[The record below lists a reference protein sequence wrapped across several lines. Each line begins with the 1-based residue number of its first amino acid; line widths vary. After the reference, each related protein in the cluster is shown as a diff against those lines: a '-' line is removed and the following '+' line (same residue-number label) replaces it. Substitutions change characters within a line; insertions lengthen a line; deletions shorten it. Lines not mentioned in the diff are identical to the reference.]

1 MKRNFLLLP
10 LTAVLFGGQIFTP
23 AAAQNYRPS
32 RPVEL
37 VVHSALGGGSD
48 VFGREV
54 VAMAEREKLLTQPI
68 RIVNKT
74 AGAGLEAIAYLVE
87 KKGDDHTIAI
97 FTNTWIATP
106 LTNKEA
112 KYTVT
117 DLTAIVRLVLEPTIV
132 VVRADSPYKNMN
144 DFVAAAKQNP
154 LGLKQAG
161 GSVTAIESL
170 SGLLIQKAT
179 GVQWTFIPTPA
190 IKDRI
195 ANLLAGN
202 VDVIIPQPQD
212 VNEHIQRRKNAAHR
226 CSHRE
231 APRRLAGRGNDQ
243 GTGDQRSHH
252 RQRPRSPRTAGDAER
267 NRRILGRLFLP
278 LGADGELEKVCG
290 RKPGSRRVFEEP
302 RGGAVSRG
310 TKPIDA
316 IGPASSGRE
325 SHALVG
331 RS

>member
-1 MKRNFLLLP
+1 MTMEGKTLLLP
-10 LTAVLFGGQIFTP
+10 FITAVLFSGSWFAP
-23 AAAQNYRPS
+23 AWAQNYRPS

-48 VFGREV
+48 VFAREV

-74 AGAGLEAIAYLVE
+74 AGAGLEAIAHVAD
-87 KKGDDHTIAI
+87 KRGDDHTIAI

-112 KYTVT
+112 KYTVA

-212 VNEHIQRRKNAAHR
+212 VNEHISAGRMRPIAALT
-226 CSHRE
+226 E
-231 APRRLAGRGNDQ
+231 KRLAVLPDVATIKEQGINVPIIANARGLLGPPAMPREIVEYWEDFFSRLVQTTSWKKYVEENQVQDVFLKSREVAPFLEEQ
-243 GTGDQRSHH
+243 NQLMRSVL
-252 RQRPRSPRTAGDAER
+252 QAAGV
-267 NRRILGRLFLP
+267 
-278 LGADGELEKVCG
+278 KVT
-290 RKPGSRRVFEEP
+290 R
-302 RGGAVSRG
+302 
-310 TKPIDA
+310 
-316 IGPASSGRE
+316 
-325 SHALVG
+325 
-331 RS
+331 

>member
-1 MKRNFLLLP
+1 MEGKTLLLP
-10 LTAVLFGGQIFTP
+10 FITVVLFSGSWFAP
-23 AAAQNYRPS
+23 AWAQNYRPS

-48 VFGREV
+48 VFAREV

-74 AGAGLEAIAYLVE
+74 AGAGLEAIAYLVD

-179 GVQWTFIPTPA
+179 GVQWTFISTPA

-212 VNEHIQRRKNAAHR
+212 VNEHISAGRMRPIAALT
-226 CSHRE
+226 E
-231 APRRLAGRGNDQ
+231 KRLAVLPDVATIKEQGINVPIIANARGLLGPPAMPREIVEYWEDFFSRLVQTTSWKKYVEENQVQDVFLKSRAVAPFLEEQ
-243 GTGDQRSHH
+243 NQLMRSVL
-252 RQRPRSPRTAGDAER
+252 QAAGV
-267 NRRILGRLFLP
+267 
-278 LGADGELEKVCG
+278 KVT
-290 RKPGSRRVFEEP
+290 R
-302 RGGAVSRG
+302 
-310 TKPIDA
+310 
-316 IGPASSGRE
+316 
-325 SHALVG
+325 
-331 RS
+331 

>member
-1 MKRNFLLLP
+1 MDRKKLLLL
-10 LTAVLFGGQIFTP
+10 LTGVFIVSLLFTP
-23 AAAQNYRPS
+23 ARAQSYRPS

-48 VFGREV
+48 VFAREV

-74 AGAGLEAIAYLVE
+74 AGAGLEAIAYLAD

-112 KYTVT
+112 RYTVT

-132 VVRADSPYKNMN
+132 VVRADSPYKSMN

-179 GVQWTFIPTPA
+179 GVQWTFISTPA

-212 VNEHIQRRKNAAHR
+212 VNEHIAAGKMR
-226 CSHRE
+226 PIAALTE
-231 APRRLAGRGNDQ
+231 KRLAVLPDVATIKEQGINVPIIANARGLLGPPAMPREVVEYWEDFFSRLVQTASWKRYVEENQVQDVFLKSRELAPFLVEQDQ
-243 GTGDQRSHH
+243 LMRSVL
-252 RQRPRSPRTAGDAER
+252 QAAGV
-267 NRRILGRLFLP
+267 
-278 LGADGELEKVCG
+278 KVA
-290 RKPGSRRVFEEP
+290 R
-302 RGGAVSRG
+302 
-310 TKPIDA
+310 
-316 IGPASSGRE
+316 
-325 SHALVG
+325 
-331 RS
+331 

>member
-1 MKRNFLLLP
+1 MDRKVALLVDGFIVSL
-10 LTAVLFGGQIFTP
+10 LFTL
-23 AAAQNYRPS
+23 AEAQSYRPS

-48 VFGREV
+48 VFAREV

-74 AGAGLEAIAYLVE
+74 AGAGLEAVAYLAD
-87 KKGDDHTIAI
+87 KKADDHTIAI

-112 KYTVT
+112 KYTVR
-117 DLTAIVRLVLEPTIV
+117 DLIAIVRLVLEPTIV

-144 DFVAAAKQNP
+144 DFVAAAKKQNP

-170 SGLLIQKAT
+170 SGLFIEKAT
-179 GVQWTFIPTPA
+179 GVQWTFISTPA

-195 ANLLAGN
+195 ANLLAGS

-212 VNEHIQRRKNAAHR
+212 VNEHITAGRMRPIAALREKRLAVLPDVATIKEQGINVPIIANARGLLGPPAMPR
-226 CSHRE
+226 EVVEYWEDFFSRLVQTASWKKYVEENQVQDVFLKSRE
-231 APRRLAGRGNDQ
+231 AAPF
-243 GTGDQRSHH
+243 S
-252 RQRPRSPRTAGDAER
+252 R
-267 NRRILGRLFLP
+267 N
-278 LGADGELEKVCG
+278 K
-290 RKPGSRRVFEEP
+290 
-302 RGGAVSRG
+302 
-310 TKPIDA
+310 TN
-316 IGPASSGRE
+316 
-325 SHALVG
+325 
-331 RS
+331 

>member
-1 MKRNFLLLP
+1 MKRNLLLLT

-48 VFGREV
+48 VFAREV

-74 AGAGLEAIAYLVE
+74 AGAGLEAIAYLAD
-87 KKGDDHTIAI
+87 KKADDHTIAI

-161 GSVTAIESL
+161 GSDTAIESL

-212 VNEHIQRRKNAAHR
+212 VNEHITAGRMRPIAALT
-226 CSHRE
+226 E
-231 APRRLAGRGNDQ
+231 KRLAVLPDVPTIKEQGINVPIIANARGLLGPPAMPREIVEYWEDFFSRLVQTASWKKYVEENQVQDVFLKSREVAPFLEEQ
-243 GTGDQRSHH
+243 HQLMRSVL
-252 RQRPRSPRTAGDAER
+252 QAAGV
-267 NRRILGRLFLP
+267 
-278 LGADGELEKVCG
+278 KVA
-290 RKPGSRRVFEEP
+290 R
-302 RGGAVSRG
+302 
-310 TKPIDA
+310 
-316 IGPASSGRE
+316 
-325 SHALVG
+325 
-331 RS
+331 

>member
-1 MKRNFLLLP
+1 MTMEGKTLLLP
-10 LTAVLFGGQIFTP
+10 FITAVLFSGSWFAP
-23 AAAQNYRPS
+23 AWAQNYRPS

-48 VFGREV
+48 VFAREV

-74 AGAGLEAIAYLVE
+74 AGAGLEAIAYVAD
-87 KKGDDHTIAI
+87 KRGDDHTIAI

-179 GVQWTFIPTPA
+179 GVQWTFISTPA

-212 VNEHIQRRKNAAHR
+212 VNEHISAGRMRPIAALT
-226 CSHRE
+226 E
-231 APRRLAGRGNDQ
+231 KRLAVLPDVATIKEQGINVPIIANARGLLGPPAMPREVVEYWEDFFSRLVQTASWKRYVEENQVQDVFLKSRELAPFLVEQDQ
-243 GTGDQRSHH
+243 LMRSVL
-252 RQRPRSPRTAGDAER
+252 QAAGV
-267 NRRILGRLFLP
+267 
-278 LGADGELEKVCG
+278 KVA
-290 RKPGSRRVFEEP
+290 R
-302 RGGAVSRG
+302 
-310 TKPIDA
+310 
-316 IGPASSGRE
+316 
-325 SHALVG
+325 
-331 RS
+331 

>member
-1 MKRNFLLLP
+1 MDRKKLLLL
-10 LTAVLFGGQIFTP
+10 LTGVFILSLFFTL
-23 AAAQNYRPS
+23 AEAQSYRPS

-48 VFGREV
+48 VFAREV

-74 AGAGLEAIAYLVE
+74 AGAGLEAIAYLAD

-112 KYTVT
+112 RHTVT

-132 VVRADSPYKNMN
+132 VVRADSPYKSMN

-179 GVQWTFIPTPA
+179 RSPMDGHLDACDQGQ
-190 IKDRI
+190 DRQS
-195 ANLLAGN
+195 AGGQRRCHY
-202 VDVIIPQPQD
+202 PSAARCQRA
-212 VNEHIQRRKNAAHR
+212 HRRRKNAAHR
-226 CSHRE
+226 CPHGK
-231 APRRLAGRGNDQ
+231 APCRFA
-243 GTGDQRSHH
+243 
-252 RQRPRSPRTAGDAER
+252 
-267 NRRILGRLFLP
+267 
-278 LGADGELEKVCG
+278 
-290 RKPGSRRVFEEP
+290 
-302 RGGAVSRG
+302 
-310 TKPIDA
+310 
-316 IGPASSGRE
+316 
-325 SHALVG
+325 
-331 RS
+331 